1 MLKSFLQGQ
10 QVQRPQDGRV
20 SDTDRVQAESVRAEA
35 SRRKGMKDPGDARLM
50 RALGSHDEDFGISA
64 KLDRKPW

>member
-20 SDTDRVQAESVRAEA
+20 SDTDRAQAESVRAEA
-35 SRRKGMKDPGDARLM
+35 Q
-50 RALGSHDEDFGISA
+50 
-64 KLDRKPW
+64 